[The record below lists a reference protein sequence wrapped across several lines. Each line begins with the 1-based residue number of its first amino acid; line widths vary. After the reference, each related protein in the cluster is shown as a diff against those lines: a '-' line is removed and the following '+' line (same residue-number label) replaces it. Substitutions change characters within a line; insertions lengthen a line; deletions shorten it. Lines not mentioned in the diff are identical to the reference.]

1 MISSLLVSMMR
12 LKLSSI
18 VEKTKS
24 AERMILSLVLS
35 VGRGGSGGGRESEI
49 VEEGVRPAFSLLL
62 GGRFGGTRGV
72 P

>member
-1 MISSLLVSMMR
+1 MR

-35 VGRGGSGGGRESEI
+35 VGRGGSGGGRELEI
-49 VEEGVRPAFSLLL
+49 VEEGVRPPFSPLL
-62 GGRFGGTRGV
+62 GGRFGGTLRV